1 MIDRKVYWVAEPL
14 LNLGDWGL
22 VSMMFASR
30 IFVKLAKNWTTLPWI
45 DQHFFKQSLEKE
57 EMNRK

>member
-1 MIDRKVYWVAEPL
+1 MKIDRKVYWVAEPL

-30 IFVKLAKNWTTLPWI
+30 LFVKLATTER
-45 DQHFFKQSLEKE
+45 HFHESIKINTFLNGVWKK
-57 EMNRK
+57 KK